1 MNKSIITIYKF
12 QLNSSASEKDFL
24 LSSDAL
30 QKYFSSSD
38 GFLYRSLSKSEE
50 GMWYDISYWRDEL
63 ALGEIDERFSQSAD
77 CQHFVS
83 FIDMAGLS
91 VERSG
96 VLTMGAC
103 VESQAA

>member
-1 MNKSIITIYKF
+1 MNGSIITIYKF

-24 LSSDAL
+24 LSSAAL
-30 QKYFSSSD
+30 QNYFSSSD
-38 GFLYRSLSKSEE
+38 GFLYRSLSKN
-50 GMWYDISYWRDEL
+50 GDGTWYDISYWRDES
-63 ALGEIDERFSQSAD
+63 ALGKIDEKFAQSTD

-96 VLTMGAC
+96 VLAMGAC
-103 VESQAA
+103 AETQAA